1 MTPRERA
8 RRTDALR
15 LGNLTRIQ
23 LCERIALLESALI
36 DMQSDINAQS
46 RDVGTLSL
54 RWERELRLLGLRR
67 DA

>member
-1 MTPRERA
+1 MHALKVDTRHMTREK
-8 RRTDALR
+8 
-15 LGNLTRIQ
+15 

-36 DMQSDINAQS
+36 DMHTDLNNIS

-67 DA
+67 NA